1 MMRMVTRNFGW
12 KVTSLA
18 VSFLVWLSLSGS
30 RESTTSITAP
40 VQYRNIPK
48 SLQISSEMVESVH
61 FVLRGPSLTLSRLS
75 SQPFPLI
82 IDLSNVRGPG
92 ESTFTIS
99 RENADLPE
107 AIMLERAI
115 PSQVRLTLET
125 RVARAVPV
133 KVLYSNI
140 PQGMQV
146 NSASVIP
153 ASLTVIGPE
162 SRVAGI
168 SEVVTDPVDLRML
181 DAEGEARTTCYAG
194 DPQVNFT
201 SSPQVRVKVTIG
213 PADPAPPETATPTP
227 PVK

>member
-1 MMRMVTRNFGW
+1 MMRLITRNFGW
-12 KVTSLA
+12 KLTSLS

-48 SLQISSEMVESVH
+48 SLQISSEMVERVH

-115 PSQVRLTLET
+115 PSQIRLTLET
-125 RVARAVPV
+125 RVARTVPV

-140 PQGMQV
+140 PEGMQV
-146 NSASVIP
+146 TSASLDP
-153 ASLTVIGPE
+153 STLTIIGPE
-162 SRVAGI
+162 SRVSNI
-168 SEVVTDPVDLRML
+168 REVFTDPVDLRML
-181 DAEGEARTTCYAG
+181 DSEGEARTTCYAG

-201 SSPQVRVKVTIG
+201 ASPQIRVRVSIG
-213 PADPAPPETATPTP
+213 PAAPEPATPAPPA
-227 PVK
+227 K

>member
-1 MMRMVTRNFGW
+1 MMKIVTRNFGW
-12 KVTSLA
+12 KVTSLGVA
-18 VSFLVWLSLSGS
+18 FVIWLGLSGS

-48 SLQISSEMVESVH
+48 SLQISSEMVERVH

-115 PSQVRLTLET
+115 PSQIRLTLET
-125 RVARAVPV
+125 RVAKAVPV

-146 NSASVIP
+146 VSETVNPSR
-153 ASLTVIGPE
+153 LTVIGPE
-162 SRVAGI
+162 SRVVNI
-168 SEVVTDPVDLRML
+168 HEVVTDPVDLRML

-201 SSPQVRVKVTIG
+201 TSPQVNVRVSIG
-213 PADPAPPETATPTP
+213 PAQPPQENATPSP
-227 PVK
+227 PAK